1 MLKLQ
6 EIQYVGMTAIR
17 KTLEETNYLKIL
29 HVFQSLSDVFYSYNL
44 QMGSERNSF
53 LGILLNCIRNPLCAR
68 DALKMLILTIRIQD
82 PKLLVGKN

>member
-1 MLKLQ
+1 MA
-6 EIQYVGMTAIR
+6 AIR

-44 QMGSERNSF
+44 QMGCDKTSF
-53 LGILLNCIRNPLCAR
+53 MNILLNAMRNPLCVR

-82 PKLLVGKN
+82 PKLLVGKNQPDLDNL